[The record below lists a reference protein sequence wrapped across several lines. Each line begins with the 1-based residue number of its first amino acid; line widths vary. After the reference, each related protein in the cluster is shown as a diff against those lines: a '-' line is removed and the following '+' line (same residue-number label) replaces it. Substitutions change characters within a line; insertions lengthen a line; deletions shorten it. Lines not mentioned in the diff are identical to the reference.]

1 MKPSSPGFF
10 LWGVFILFFTDSVS
24 LLGKIEGKRRRGWQ
38 KMRWLGSITNSM
50 DTNLSKLREIMI
62 TEEPGMLQSVGLQRV
77 GQQQQQQMSLLVIDL
92 FKLCFFM
99 IPFWWTV
106 CFWKLSVSFRLSS
119 LLAYNCAECSLMGF
133 YVSAV
138 SVISPLSFL
147 VFFIWV
153 LFLSEP
159 DQRFVGFVYPFKKT
173 ALGFIDFFPL
183 QF

>member
-1 MKPSSPGFF
+1 
-10 LWGVFILFFTDSVS
+10 
-24 LLGKIEGKRRRGWQ
+24 
-38 KMRWLGSITNSM
+38 
-50 DTNLSKLREIMI
+50 
-62 TEEPGMLQSVGLQRV
+62 
-77 GQQQQQQMSLLVIDL
+77 
-92 FKLCFFM
+92 
-99 IPFWWTV
+99 
-106 CFWKLSVSFRLSS
+106 
-119 LLAYNCAECSLMGF
+119 MGF